1 MTRLYDICDAALMC
15 TFKAFGDFKVLG
27 KENVP
32 KDVPILLVSNH
43 LSIIDPPL
51 CASAVGKEPRFLAKK
66 ELFRFPINVLLKYYG
81 AFSIKRGFTDIKAFQ
96 WSKQQLKG
104 NKSLLV
110 FPEGTRSND
119 GKLKQGYNGAIILAL
134 ATGSIL
140 LPISVTGTEACK
152 NFLQFLYPKKMK
164 VRVTIGNPFILH
176 NVPKDRNKSFIKSA
190 TSEMMMRIA
199 NILPEKYKF
208 NKEIYKEKNFIYTKK
223 I

>member
-1 MTRLYDICDAALMC
+1 MTKLYNICDAALMC

-32 KDVPILLVSNH
+32 KDVPIILVSNH

-66 ELFRFPINVLLKYYG
+66 ELFKFPSNVLLKYYG
-81 AFSIKRGFTDIKAFQ
+81 AFSINRGFTDIKAFK
-96 WSKQQLKG
+96 WSKEQLQG

-110 FPEGTRSND
+110 FPEGTRSNN

-134 ATGSIL
+134 ATESIL
-140 LPISVTGTEACK
+140 LPVSVTGTENCK
-152 NFLQFLYPKKMK
+152 NFLQFLYPKMK
-164 VRVTIGNPFILH
+164 VRITIGNPFTLD
-176 NVPKDRNKSFIKSA
+176 NVPKDRNKNFIKSA
-190 TSEMMMRIA
+190 TNEMMMRIA

>member
-1 MTRLYDICDAALMC
+1 MTKLYNICDAALMC
-15 TFKAFGDFKVLG
+15 TFKAFGDFKVSG

-32 KDVPILLVSNH
+32 KDVPIILVSNH

-66 ELFRFPINVLLKYYG
+66 ELFKFPSNVLLKYYG
-81 AFSIKRGFTDIKAFQ
+81 AFSINRGFTDIKAFK
-96 WSKQQLKG
+96 WSKEQLKG

-110 FPEGTRSND
+110 FPEGTRSNN

-134 ATGSIL
+134 ATESIL
-140 LPISVTGTEACK
+140 LPVSVTGTENCK
-152 NFLQFLYPKKMK
+152 NFLQFLYPKMK
-164 VRVTIGNPFILH
+164 VRITIGNPFTLDNI
-176 NVPKDRNKSFIKSA
+176 PKDRNKNFIKSA
-190 TSEMMMRIA
+190 TNEMMMRIA

>member
-1 MTRLYDICDAALMC
+1 MTKLYNICDAALMC
-15 TFKAFGDFKVLG
+15 TFKAFGDFKVSG

-32 KDVPILLVSNH
+32 KDVPIILVSNH

-66 ELFRFPINVLLKYYG
+66 ELFKFPSNVLLKYYG
-81 AFSIKRGFTDIKAFQ
+81 AFSINRGFTDIKAFK
-96 WSKQQLKG
+96 WSKEQLKG

-110 FPEGTRSND
+110 FPEGTRSNN

-134 ATGSIL
+134 ATESIL
-140 LPISVTGTEACK
+140 LPVSVTGTEKCK
-152 NFLQFLYPKKMK
+152 NFLQFLYPKMK
-164 VRVTIGNPFILH
+164 VRITIGNPFTLDNI
-176 NVPKDRNKSFIKSA
+176 PKDRNKNFIKSA
-190 TSEMMMRIA
+190 TNEMMMRIA

>member
-1 MTRLYDICDAALMC
+1 MTKLYNICDAALMC
-15 TFKAFGDFKVLG
+15 TFKAFGDFKVSG

-32 KDVPILLVSNH
+32 KDVPIILVSNH

-66 ELFRFPINVLLKYYG
+66 ELFKFPSNVLLKYYG
-81 AFSIKRGFTDIKAFQ
+81 AFSINRGFTDIKAFK
-96 WSKQQLKG
+96 WSKEQLKG

-110 FPEGTRSND
+110 FPEGTRSNN

-134 ATGSIL
+134 ATESIL
-140 LPISVTGTEACK
+140 LPVSVTGTENCK
-152 NFLQFLYPKKMK
+152 NFLQFLYPKMK
-164 VRVTIGNPFILH
+164 VRITIGNPFTLD
-176 NVPKDRNKSFIKSA
+176 NVPKDRNKNFIKSA
-190 TSEMMMRIA
+190 TNEMMMRIA

>member
-1 MTRLYDICDAALMC
+1 MTKLYNICDAALMC
-15 TFKAFGDFKVLG
+15 TFKAFGDFKVSG
-27 KENVP
+27 RENVP
-32 KDVPILLVSNH
+32 KDVPIILVSNH

-51 CASAVGKEPRFLAKK
+51 CANAVGKEPRFLAKR
-66 ELFRFPINVLLKYYG
+66 ELFKFPSNILLKYYG
-81 AFSIKRGFTDIKAFQ
+81 AFSINRGFTDIKAFN

-134 ATGSIL
+134 ATESIL
-140 LPISVTGTEACK
+140 LPVSVTGTENCK
-152 NFLQFLYPKKMK
+152 NFLQFLYPKMK
-164 VRVTIGNPFILH
+164 VRITIGNPFTLH
-176 NVPKDRNKSFIKSA
+176 NVPEDRNKTFIKRA

>member
-1 MTRLYDICDAALMC
+1 MTKLYNICDAALMC
-15 TFKAFGDFKVLG
+15 TFKAFGDFKVSG

-32 KDVPILLVSNH
+32 KDVPIILVSNH

-66 ELFRFPINVLLKYYG
+66 ELFKFPSNVLLKYYG
-81 AFSIKRGFTDIKAFQ
+81 AFSINRGFTDIKAFK
-96 WSKQQLKG
+96 WSKEQLQG

-110 FPEGTRSND
+110 FPEGTRSNN

-134 ATGSIL
+134 ATESIL
-140 LPISVTGTEACK
+140 LPVSVTGTENCK
-152 NFLQFLYPKKMK
+152 NFLQFLYPKMK
-164 VRVTIGNPFILH
+164 VRITIGNPFTLD
-176 NVPKDRNKSFIKSA
+176 NVPKDRNKNFIKSA
-190 TSEMMMRIA
+190 TNEMMMRIA

>member
-1 MTRLYDICDAALMC
+1 MTKLYNICDAALMC
-15 TFKAFGDFKVLG
+15 TFKAFGDFKVSG

-32 KDVPILLVSNH
+32 KDVPIILVSNH

-66 ELFRFPINVLLKYYG
+66 ELFKFPSNVLLKYYG
-81 AFSIKRGFTDIKAFQ
+81 AFSINRGFTDIKAFK
-96 WSKQQLKG
+96 WSKEQPQG

-134 ATGSIL
+134 ATESIL
-140 LPISVTGTEACK
+140 LPVSVTGTENCK
-152 NFLQFLYPKKMK
+152 NFLQFLYPKMK
-164 VRVTIGNPFILH
+164 VRITIGNPFTLD
-176 NVPKDRNKSFIKSA
+176 NVPKDRNKNFIKSA
-190 TSEMMMRIA
+190 TNEMMMRIA

>member
-1 MTRLYDICDAALMC
+1 MTKLYNICDAALMC
-15 TFKAFGDFKVLG
+15 TFKAFGDFKVSG
-27 KENVP
+27 KENIP
-32 KDVPILLVSNH
+32 KDVPIILVSNH

-66 ELFRFPINVLLKYYG
+66 ELFKFPSNVLLKYYG
-81 AFSIKRGFTDIKAFQ
+81 AFSINRGFTDIKAFK
-96 WSKQQLKG
+96 WSKEQLKG

-110 FPEGTRSND
+110 FPEGTRSNN

-134 ATGSIL
+134 ATESIL
-140 LPISVTGTEACK
+140 LPVSVTGTENCK
-152 NFLQFLYPKKMK
+152 NFLQFLYPKMK
-164 VRVTIGNPFILH
+164 VRITIGNPFTLD
-176 NVPKDRNKSFIKSA
+176 NVPKDRNKNFIKSA
-190 TSEMMMRIA
+190 TNEMMMRIA

>member
-1 MTRLYDICDAALMC
+1 MTKLYNICDAALMC
-15 TFKAFGDFKVLG
+15 TFKAFGDFKVSG
-27 KENVP
+27 RENVP
-32 KDVPILLVSNH
+32 KDVPIILVSNH

-51 CASAVGKEPRFLAKK
+51 CANAVGKEPRFLAKR
-66 ELFRFPINVLLKYYG
+66 ELFKFPSNILLKYYG
-81 AFSIKRGFTDIKAFQ
+81 AFSINRGFTDIKAFN

-134 ATGSIL
+134 ATESIL
-140 LPISVTGTEACK
+140 LPVSVTGTENCK
-152 NFLQFLYPKKMK
+152 NFLQFLYPKMK
-164 VRVTIGNPFILH
+164 VRITIGNPFTLH
-176 NVPKDRNKSFIKSA
+176 NVPEDRNKTFIKSA

>member
-1 MTRLYDICDAALMC
+1 MTKLYNICDAALMC
-15 TFKAFGDFKVLG
+15 TFKAFGDFKVSG

-32 KDVPILLVSNH
+32 KDVPIILVSNH

-66 ELFRFPINVLLKYYG
+66 ELFKFPSNVLLKYYG
-81 AFSIKRGFTDIKAFQ
+81 AFSINRGFTDIKAFK
-96 WSKQQLKG
+96 WSKEQLQG

-134 ATGSIL
+134 ATESIL
-140 LPISVTGTEACK
+140 LPVSVTGTENCK
-152 NFLQFLYPKKMK
+152 NFLQFLYPKMK
-164 VRVTIGNPFILH
+164 VRITIGNPFTLD
-176 NVPKDRNKSFIKSA
+176 NVPKDRNKNFIKSA
-190 TSEMMMRIA
+190 TNEMMMRIA

>member
-1 MTRLYDICDAALMC
+1 MTKLYNICDAALMC

-32 KDVPILLVSNH
+32 KDLPIILVSNH

-66 ELFRFPINVLLKYYG
+66 ELFKFPSNVLLKYYG
-81 AFSIKRGFTDIKAFQ
+81 AFSINRGFTDIKAFK
-96 WSKQQLKG
+96 WSKEQLKG

-110 FPEGTRSND
+110 FPEGTRSNN

-134 ATGSIL
+134 ATESIL
-140 LPISVTGTEACK
+140 LPVAVTGTENCK
-152 NFLQFLYPKKMK
+152 NFLQFLYPKMK
-164 VRVTIGNPFILH
+164 VRITIGKPFTLH

-190 TSEMMMRIA
+190 TNEMMMRIA

>member
-1 MTRLYDICDAALMC
+1 MC
-15 TFKAFGDFKVLG
+15 TFKAFGDFKVSG
-27 KENVP
+27 RENVP
-32 KDVPILLVSNH
+32 KDVPIILVSNH

-51 CASAVGKEPRFLAKK
+51 CANAVGKEPRFLAKR
-66 ELFRFPINVLLKYYG
+66 ELFKFPSNILLKYYG
-81 AFSIKRGFTDIKAFQ
+81 AFSINRGFTDIKAFN

-134 ATGSIL
+134 ATESIL
-140 LPISVTGTEACK
+140 LPVSVTGTENCK
-152 NFLQFLYPKKMK
+152 NFLQFLYPKMK
-164 VRVTIGNPFILH
+164 VRITIGNPFTLH
-176 NVPKDRNKSFIKSA
+176 NVPEDRNKTFIKSA

>member
-1 MTRLYDICDAALMC
+1 MTKLYDICDAALMC
-15 TFKAFGDFKVLG
+15 TFKAFGDFKVSG

-32 KDVPILLVSNH
+32 KDVPIILVSNH

-66 ELFRFPINVLLKYYG
+66 ELFKFPSNVLLKYYG
-81 AFSIKRGFTDIKAFQ
+81 AFSINRGFTDIKAFK
-96 WSKQQLKG
+96 WSKEQLQG

-134 ATGSIL
+134 ATESIL
-140 LPISVTGTEACK
+140 LPVSVTGTENCK
-152 NFLQFLYPKKMK
+152 NFLQFLYPKMK
-164 VRVTIGNPFILH
+164 VRITIGNPFTLD
-176 NVPKDRNKSFIKSA
+176 NVPKDRNKNFIKSA
-190 TSEMMMRIA
+190 TNEMMMRIA

>member
-1 MTRLYDICDAALMC
+1 MTKLYNICDAALMC

-32 KDVPILLVSNH
+32 KDLPIILVSNH

-66 ELFRFPINVLLKYYG
+66 ELFKFPSNVLLKYYG
-81 AFSIKRGFTDIKAFQ
+81 AFSINRGFTDIKAFK

-119 GKLKQGYNGAIILAL
+119 GKLKHGYNGAIILAL
-134 ATGSIL
+134 ATESIL
-140 LPISVTGTEACK
+140 LPVSVTGTENCK
-152 NFLQFLYPKKMK
+152 NFLQFLYPKMK
-164 VRVTIGNPFILH
+164 VRITIGNPFTLD
-176 NVPKDRNKSFIKSA
+176 NVPKDRNKNFIKSA
-190 TSEMMMRIA
+190 TNEMMMRIA

>member
-1 MTRLYDICDAALMC
+1 MTKLYNICDAALMC
-15 TFKAFGDFKVLG
+15 TFKAFGDFKVSG

-32 KDVPILLVSNH
+32 KDVPIILVSNH

-66 ELFRFPINVLLKYYG
+66 ELFKFPSNVLLKYYG
-81 AFSIKRGFTDIKAFQ
+81 AFSINRGFTDIKAFK
-96 WSKQQLKG
+96 WSKEQLKG

-110 FPEGTRSND
+110 FPEGTRSNN

-134 ATGSIL
+134 ATESIL
-140 LPISVTGTEACK
+140 LPVSVTGTENCK
-152 NFLQFLYPKKMK
+152 NFLQFLYPKMK
-164 VRVTIGNPFILH
+164 VRITIGKPFTLH

-190 TSEMMMRIA
+190 TNEMMMRIA

>member
-1 MTRLYDICDAALMC
+1 MTKLYNICDVALMC
-15 TFKAFGDFKVLG
+15 TFKAFGDFKVSG
-27 KENVP
+27 RENVP
-32 KDVPILLVSNH
+32 KDKSIILVSNH

-51 CASAVGKEPRFLAKK
+51 CANAVGKEPRFLAKK
-66 ELFRFPINVLLKYYG
+66 ELFKFPSNILLKYYG
-81 AFSIKRGFTDIKAFQ
+81 AFSINRGFTDIQAFN

-134 ATGSIL
+134 ATESIL
-140 LPISVTGTEACK
+140 LPVSVTGTENCK
-152 NFLQFLYPKKMK
+152 NILQFLYPKMK
-164 VRVTIGNPFILH
+164 VRITIGNPFTLH

-199 NILPEKYKF
+199 NILPQKYKF

>member
-1 MTRLYDICDAALMC
+1 MTKLYNICDAALMC
-15 TFKAFGDFKVLG
+15 TFKAFGDFKVSG

-32 KDVPILLVSNH
+32 KDVPIILVSNH

-66 ELFRFPINVLLKYYG
+66 ELFKFPSNVLLKYYG
-81 AFSIKRGFTDIKAFQ
+81 AFSINRGFTDIKAFK
-96 WSKQQLKG
+96 WSKEQLQG

-134 ATGSIL
+134 ATESIL
-140 LPISVTGTEACK
+140 LPVSVTGTENCK
-152 NFLQFLYPKKMK
+152 NFLQFLYPKMK
-164 VRVTIGNPFILH
+164 VRITIGNPFTLDNI
-176 NVPKDRNKSFIKSA
+176 PKDRNKNFIKSA
-190 TSEMMMRIA
+190 TNEMMMRIA